1 MKQEKERILKL
12 VEEGKLT
19 AQEALTLIEK
29 LDSDYKDKEEKI
41 TALSVHVHDEEEPF
55 TTAKKESGKPSLGA
69 KLFDWI
75 DSAVKKVKEVDLD
88 LNFGHAYDVQH
99 IFQFKDTDF
108 SSVELQ
114 IANGSVNIVPWED
127 EDIRAEC
134 QAKVYRADSQ
144 DAARHAFLQ
153 HIECEIKGNKFFI
166 RTEKKT
172 MKTNVTLY
180 IPQKEYDK
188 IRVKL
193 FNGPIRGEHLHVKEF
208 SAKTTNGVLS
218 FSHLTAEKA
227 IAETA
232 NGQIK
237 LASHSCGTIE
247 AETINGLIDLRGK
260 SESIDVQSFNGNI
273 AINVTESDCR
283 SIYAKTTTGSVELAI
298 PDDLAVKAELKSNLG
313 SLSHELMDVEMLKE
327 KNETIQKEM
336 MFTSNQAHD
345 QNITV
350 FSESLTGA
358 IKLKYSQR

>member
-1 MKQEKERILKL
+1 M
-12 VEEGKLT
+12 
-19 AQEALTLIEK
+19 
-29 LDSDYKDKEEKI
+29 
-41 TALSVHVHDEEEPF
+41 
-55 TTAKKESGKPSLGA
+55 
-69 KLFDWI
+69 
-75 DSAVKKVKEVDLD
+75 
-88 LNFGHAYDVQH
+88 
-99 IFQFKDTDF
+99 
-108 SSVELQ
+108 
-114 IANGSVNIVPWED
+114 
-127 EDIRAEC
+127 
-134 QAKVYRADSQ
+134 
-144 DAARHAFLQ
+144 
-153 HIECEIKGNKFFI
+153 
-166 RTEKKT
+166 
-172 MKTNVTLY
+172 
-180 IPQKEYDK
+180 
-188 IRVKL
+188 
-193 FNGPIRGEHLHVKEF
+193 
-208 SAKTTNGVLS
+208 LS

-237 LASHSCGTIE
+237 LASHRRGTIE

-327 KNETIQKEM
+327 KNDTIQKEM